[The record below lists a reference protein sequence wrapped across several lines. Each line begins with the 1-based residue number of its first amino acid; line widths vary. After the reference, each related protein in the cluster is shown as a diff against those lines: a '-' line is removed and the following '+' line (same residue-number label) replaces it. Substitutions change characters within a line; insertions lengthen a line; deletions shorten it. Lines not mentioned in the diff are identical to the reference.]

1 MATFNLRRFS
11 KPEMLRRI
19 DRKHLIGFLEPHAAY
34 FSARGVELPPVQQ
47 EDGLDYNALGHIL
60 LTPDGS
66 TPDDLAEALFYVNE
80 VSTPEGFDS
89 IQDEIAGTDIDVEI
103 GENAAPADLAIQVW
117 MADREIIEKVH
128 AEQFFMNV
136 RSFE

>member
-19 DRKHLIGFLEPHAAY
+19 DRKHLIAFLNSCRL

-47 EDGLDYNALGHIL
+47 ENGLDYNALSHIL

-66 TPDDLAEALFYVNE
+66 TPETLQRPC
-80 VSTPEGFDS
+80 S
-89 IQDEIAGTDIDVEI
+89 
-103 GENAAPADLAIQVW
+103 
-117 MADREIIEKVH
+117 M
-128 AEQFFMNV
+128 
-136 RSFE
+136 

>member
-19 DRKHLIGFLEPHAAY
+19 DRKHLIAFLEPHAAY
-34 FSARGVELPPVQQ
+34 FSARGVELPPVQH
-47 EDGLDYNALGHIL
+47 EDGLDYNALSHIL

-80 VSTPEGFDS
+80 VSTPGRIRLHS
-89 IQDEIAGTDIDVEI
+89 G
-103 GENAAPADLAIQVW
+103 
-117 MADREIIEKVH
+117 
-128 AEQFFMNV
+128 
-136 RSFE
+136 

>member
-19 DRKHLIGFLEPHAAY
+19 DRKHLIAFLEPHAAY
-34 FSARGVELPPVQQ
+34 FSARGVELPPVQH
-47 EDGLDYNALGHIL
+47 EDGLDYNALSHIL

-66 TPDDLAEALFYVNE
+66 TPDDLAEALFYLNE

-103 GENAAPADLAIQVW
+103 GENAAPADLAI
-117 MADREIIEKVH
+117 
-128 AEQFFMNV
+128 
-136 RSFE
+136 